1 VDSREDKWAYW
12 PIWPAY
18 IGIIWFYDPGK
29 MDDANLLEIRWI
41 DGRNPAR

>member
-1 VDSREDKWAYW
+1 MGLLAHRAT
-12 PIWPAY
+12 Y

-29 MDDANLLEIRWI
+29 MDDTNLLEIRWI